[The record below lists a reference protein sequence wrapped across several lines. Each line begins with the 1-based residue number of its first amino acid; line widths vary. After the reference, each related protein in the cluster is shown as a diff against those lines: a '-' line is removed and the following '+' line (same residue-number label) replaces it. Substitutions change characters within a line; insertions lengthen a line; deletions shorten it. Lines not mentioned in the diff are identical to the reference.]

1 MSERS
6 VVFYFDPISPYA
18 WLAAQDLPQI
28 ELQGLTI
35 ECRPVLFAGLL
46 DAHGQ
51 KGPAEIAAKRVAL
64 FRDVMRLAAQ
74 RAIGFSGPPSHPF
87 NPLYALR
94 MCTAVHE
101 REARRRLAVALM
113 NGAWAARPRH
123 FRPGRGRRHRPRLRP
138 RRRCPV
144 AGGRHGRQQGRAGP
158 GDAGGDRRRRVR
170 RADLQPG
177 RRAVLGRRPHRFAAV
192 ARPRQRHRRS
202 RARAF
207 PGAGRVGAAPADLSN
222 CGGAATGGRH

>member
-94 MCTAVHE
+94 MCTAVRE

-113 NGAWAARPRH
+113 NGAW
-123 FRPGRGRRHRPRLRP
+123 L
-138 RRRCPV
+138 
-144 AGGRHGRQQGRAGP
+144 HGRDISVPAEVDDIARGCGL
-158 GDAGGDRRRRVR
+158 DAD
-170 RADLQPG
+170 ALSQ
-177 RRAVLGRRPHRFAAV
+177 AAV
-192 ARPRQRHRRS
+192 TADNKAALARATQEAIAAGVFGVPTFSLDGELFWGADRIDS
-202 RARAF
+202 LLWRARGNGIDEAALERF
-207 PGAGRVGAAPADLSN
+207 LARGASAQRRQ
-222 CGGAATGGRH
+222 T